1 MEASMLI
8 TKSAGARIVKLALL
22 MMAATATVAAEP
34 VSFTSFD
41 IPGATSYFVAGLN
54 DEGLAA
60 GSWLTADGSEV
71 GFIRFPDGRISTPIV
86 DPNDNSGLTV
96 LRAMNDEGVIA
107 GFYGANVSNGL
118 LLTEGK
124 FRTVDFP
131 GALSTALRG
140 INNLGDV
147 SGTYSV
153 VDLNADEFGFII
165 PRRGPPISFKLSDPT
180 GTGIVV
186 GGINDLRQLVGY
198 YTDATSTLVGFLR
211 QPSGQFVSVI
221 VPGALSTQV
230 YGINDCG
237 IVVGVW
243 GDGSTAHGFYGRPG
257 NLHSFD
263 VPGAA
268 ATFAQGINNEGRI
281 AGRYATADGVPHAF
295 ISGILAAASCL

>member
-1 MEASMLI
+1 MLI
-8 TKSAGARIVKLALL
+8 SKSTGARIIKLALL

-34 VSFTSFD
+34 VAFTSFD
-41 IPGATSYFVAGLN
+41 IPGATSYFVAGIN
-54 DEGLAA
+54 DEGLVA
-60 GSWLTADGSEV
+60 GSWSAADGSEI
-71 GFIRFPDGRISTPIV
+71 GFIRFSDGRITTPIV
-86 DPNDNSGLTV
+86 HPDDNTRTTV
-96 LRAMNDEGVIA
+96 LRAVNDEAVIA
-107 GFYGANVSNGL
+107 GFYGANVSNGFL
-118 LLTEGK
+118 LKEGK

-131 GALSTALRG
+131 GAVATALRG

-147 SGTYSV
+147 SGTYSI

-165 PRRGPPISFKLSDPT
+165 PRRGPAISFKLADPT

-211 QPSGQFVSVI
+211 QPSGQFVSI
-221 VPGALSTQV
+221 LFPGALSTQA

-263 VPGAA
+263 LPGAV
-268 ATFAQGINNEGRI
+268 ATFSQGINNQGRI
-281 AGRYATADGVPHAF
+281 VGRYATADGVPHAF
-295 ISGILAAASCL
+295 VSGTFAAASCL

>member
-1 MEASMLI
+1 MLI
-8 TKSAGARIVKLALL
+8 SNSTGARIVKLALL

-41 IPGATSYFVAGLN
+41 IPGATSYFVAGIN
-54 DEGLAA
+54 DEGLVA
-60 GSWLTADGSEV
+60 GTWTTADGSTV
-71 GFIRFPDGRISTPIV
+71 GFIRFPNGRITTPIV
-86 DPNDNSGLTV
+86 NPNDSSGLTV
-96 LRAMNDEGVIA
+96 LRAVNDEGVIA
-107 GFYGANVSNGL
+107 GFYGANVSDGFL
-118 LLTEGK
+118 LAEGK

-131 GALSTALRG
+131 GAVSTALRG

-147 SGTYSV
+147 SGTYSI

-165 PRRGPPISFKLSDPT
+165 PGRGPPISFRLSDPT

-211 QPSGQFVSVI
+211 QPSGQFESVI
-221 VPGALSTQV
+221 VPGAASTQV
-230 YGINDCG
+230 LGINDCG
-237 IVVGVW
+237 IVVGTY

-257 NLHSFD
+257 ELHSFD
-263 VPGAA
+263 LPGAG

-281 AGRYATADGVPHAF
+281 TGRYATAGVPHAF
-295 ISGILAAASCL
+295 ISGAIAAASCL

>member
-1 MEASMLI
+1 MLI
-8 TKSAGARIVKLALL
+8 SKSTGARVVKLALL

-34 VSFTSFD
+34 ASFTSFD
-41 IPGATSYFVAGLN
+41 IPGASSYFVAGIN
-54 DEGLAA
+54 DQGLVA
-60 GSWLTADGSEV
+60 GTWTAADGSSV

-96 LRAMNDEGVIA
+96 LRAVNGEGVIA
-107 GFYGANVSNGL
+107 GFYGANVSNGF
-118 LLTEGK
+118 LLTEGR
-124 FRTVDFP
+124 FQTVDFP
-131 GALSTALRG
+131 GAVATALRG

-147 SGTYSV
+147 SGTYSI

-165 PRRGPPISFKLSDPT
+165 PRRGPAISFKLPDPSA
-180 GTGIVV
+180 TGIVA

-211 QPSGQFVSVI
+211 QPSGQFVNI
-221 VPGALSTQV
+221 IFPGALSTQV

-243 GDGSTAHGFYGRPG
+243 GDASTAHGFYGRPG
-257 NLHSFD
+257 DLHSFD
-263 VPGAA
+263 LPGAS

-281 AGRYATADGVPHAF
+281 VGRYAAAGVPHAF
-295 ISGILAAASCL
+295 ISGTIAAASCL

>member
-1 MEASMLI
+1 MLVSKR
-8 TKSAGARIVKLALL
+8 TGARVAKLALL
-22 MMAATATVAAEP
+22 VMAATATVAAEP

-41 IPGATSYFVAGLN
+41 IPGATSYFVAGIN
-54 DEGLAA
+54 DEGLVA
-60 GSWLTADGSEV
+60 GSWLAADGSTL

-96 LRAMNDEGVIA
+96 LRAVNGEGVIA
-107 GFYGANVSNGL
+107 GFYGANVSNGF
-118 LLTEGK
+118 LLTEGQ

-131 GALSTALRG
+131 GAVSTALRG

-147 SGTYSV
+147 SGTYSI

-165 PRRGPPISFKLSDPT
+165 PRRGTAISFKLPNPT
-180 GTGIVV
+180 DTGIVV

-221 VPGALSTQV
+221 VPGAVSTQV
-230 YGINDCG
+230 LGINDCG
-237 IVVGVW
+237 IVVGTW

-257 NLHSFD
+257 NLQSFD
-263 VPGAA
+263 LPRAA
-268 ATFAQGINNEGRI
+268 ATFAQGIDNEGRI
-281 AGRYATADGVPHAF
+281 VGRYATADGVAHAF
-295 ISGILAAASCL
+295 VSGRFAAAACL

>member
-1 MEASMLI
+1 MLI
-8 TKSAGARIVKLALL
+8 SKSACARVAELALL
-22 MMAATATVAAEP
+22 MVAATATVAAES

-54 DEGLAA
+54 DEGLVA
-60 GSWLTADGSEV
+60 GSWLAADGSTL

-96 LRAMNDEGVIA
+96 LRALNDEGVVA
-107 GFYGANVSNGL
+107 GFYGANVSNGF
-118 LLTEGK
+118 LLTEGQ

-131 GALSTALRG
+131 GAVSTALRG

-147 SGTYSV
+147 SGTYSI

-165 PRRGPPISFKLSDPT
+165 PRRGPAISFKLPDPT
-180 GTGIVV
+180 DTGIVV

-211 QPSGQFVSVI
+211 QPSGQFESVI
-221 VPGALSTQV
+221 IPAAVSTQV
-230 YGINDCG
+230 LGINDCG
-237 IVVGVW
+237 IVVGTW
-243 GDGSTAHGFYGRPG
+243 GDGSTAHGFYGHPG

-263 VPGAA
+263 LPGAA
-268 ATFAQGINNEGRI
+268 ATFAQGIDNEGRI
-281 AGRYATADGVPHAF
+281 VGRYATADGVPHAF
-295 ISGILAAASCL
+295 VSGIFPAAACL

>member
-1 MEASMLI
+1 MLTSKSSNASV
-8 TKSAGARIVKLALL
+8 VKLALL

-41 IPGATSYFVAGLN
+41 IPGATNYFVAGIN
-54 DEGLAA
+54 DEGLIA
-60 GSWLTADGSEV
+60 GSWFDAGGSEV
-71 GFIRFPDGRISTPIV
+71 GFIRSAAGGISTPIV
-86 DPNDNSGLTV
+86 DPNDGTGTTT
-96 LRAMNDEGVIA
+96 LRAINDEGVVA
-107 GFYGANVSNGL
+107 GFYGANASTGF

-124 FRTVDFP
+124 FQAVDFP
-131 GALSTALRG
+131 GAESTVVRG
-140 INNLGDV
+140 VNNLGDV
-147 SGTYSV
+147 SGTYSI

-165 PRRGPPISFKLSDPT
+165 PRRGPTISFKLPDPSAS
-180 GTGIVV
+180 GIVV

-221 VPGALSTQV
+221 FPGAIITQA

-263 VPGAA
+263 LAGAA
-268 ATFAQGINNEGRI
+268 DTFSQGINNEGRI
-281 AGRYATADGVPHAF
+281 VGRYATADGVPHAF
-295 ISGILAAASCL
+295 VTARIAAASCL

>member
-1 MEASMLI
+1 MLI
-8 TKSAGARIVKLALL
+8 SKSTGARVVKLALL

-41 IPGATSYFVAGLN
+41 IPGASSYFVAGIN
-54 DEGLAA
+54 DQGLVA
-60 GSWLTADGSEV
+60 GTWTAADGSSV

-96 LRAMNDEGVIA
+96 LRAINDEGVIA
-107 GFYGANVSNGL
+107 GFYGANVSNGF

-131 GALSTALRG
+131 GAVSTALRG

-147 SGTYSV
+147 SGTYSI

-165 PRRGPPISFKLSDPT
+165 PRRGPAISFKLPDPSA
-180 GTGIVV
+180 TGIVA

-198 YTDATSTLVGFLR
+198 YTDANSTLVGFLR
-211 QPSGQFVSVI
+211 QPSGQFVNI
-221 VPGALSTQV
+221 IFPGALSTQV

-243 GDGSTAHGFYGRPG
+243 GDASTAHGFYGRPG
-257 NLHSFD
+257 NLQSFD
-263 VPGAA
+263 LPGAV

-281 AGRYATADGVPHAF
+281 VGRYAADGVPHAF
-295 ISGILAAASCL
+295 VSGRFAAASCL

>member
-1 MEASMLI
+1 MLI
-8 TKSAGARIVKLALL
+8 SKSAGTRVVKLALFIVV
-22 MMAATATVAAEP
+22 TATIAAEP

-41 IPGATSYFVAGLN
+41 IPGATSYFVPGIN
-54 DEGLAA
+54 DEGLVT

-71 GFIRFPDGRISTPIV
+71 GFTRFPDGRISTPIL

-96 LRAMNDEGVIA
+96 LRAINDEGVIA
-107 GFYGANVSNGL
+107 GFYGANVSHGF

-124 FRTVDFP
+124 FRTMDFP
-131 GALSTALRG
+131 GAVSTALRG

-147 SGTYSV
+147 SGTYSI

-165 PRRGPPISFKLSDPT
+165 PRRGPAISFKLPDPT
-180 GTGIVV
+180 ATGIVV

-198 YTDATSTLVGFLR
+198 FTDATSTLVGFLR

-221 VPGALSTQV
+221 VPEAASTAV

-263 VPGAA
+263 LPGAA
-268 ATFAQGINNEGRI
+268 ATFAHGINNEGRI
-281 AGRYATADGVPHAF
+281 VGRYATPDGVPHAF
-295 ISGILAAASCL
+295 VSGRLAAASCL

>member
-1 MEASMLI
+1 MNI
-8 TKSAGARIVKLALL
+8 LAVVTRLSSL
-22 MMAATATVAAEP
+22 TVLFIGATATVAAEP
-34 VSFTSFD
+34 DSFTSFD
-41 IPGATSYFVAGLN
+41 IPGATSYFVPGINDAGLV
-54 DEGLAA
+54 A
-60 GSWLTADGSEV
+60 GSWLAADGSEV
-71 GFIRFPDGRISTPIV
+71 GFVRFPDGRINTPVV

-96 LRAMNDEGVIA
+96 LRAVNDEGVIA
-107 GFYGANVSNGL
+107 GFYGANVSNGFL
-118 LLTEGK
+118 FTEGK

-131 GALSTALRG
+131 GAVATALRG

-165 PRRGPPISFKLSDPT
+165 PRRGPPISFKLADPT

-211 QPSGQFVSVI
+211 QPSGQVVSI
-221 VPGALSTQV
+221 IFPGALSTQV

-263 VPGAA
+263 VPGAG
-268 ATFAQGINNEGRI
+268 ATFAQGINNEGRLV
-281 AGRYATADGVPHAF
+281 GRYAADGVQHAF
-295 ISGILAAASCL
+295 VSGRFAAASCF

>member
-1 MEASMLI
+1 MSI
-8 TKSAGARIVKLALL
+8 SKSTGARIVKLALL

-34 VSFTSFD
+34 VAFTSFD
-41 IPGATSYFVAGLN
+41 IPGATSYFVAGIN
-54 DEGLAA
+54 DEGLVA
-60 GSWLTADGSEV
+60 GSWSAADGSEI
-71 GFIRFPDGRISTPIV
+71 GFIRSSEGRITTPIV
-86 DPNDNSGLTV
+86 HPDDNTRTTV
-96 LRAMNDEGVIA
+96 LRAVNDEGVIA
-107 GFYGANVSNGL
+107 GFYGANVSNGF

-131 GALSTALRG
+131 GAVATALRG

-147 SGTYSV
+147 SGTYSI

-165 PRRGPPISFKLSDPT
+165 PRRGPAISFKLPDPS

-198 YTDATSTLVGFLR
+198 YTDASSTLVGFLR
-211 QPSGQFVSVI
+211 QARGQFVSI
-221 VPGALSTQV
+221 IFPGALSTQV

-257 NLHSFD
+257 NLHSLD
-263 VPGAA
+263 LPGAA
-268 ATFAQGINNEGRI
+268 ATFSQGINNEGRI
-281 AGRYATADGVPHAF
+281 VGRYATADGVPHAF
-295 ISGILAAASCL
+295 VSGEFAAASCL

>member
-1 MEASMLI
+1 MLI
-8 TKSAGARIVKLALL
+8 SKRTGARVVKLALL
-22 MMAATATVAAEP
+22 MTAVTATVAAES

-41 IPGATSYFVAGLN
+41 IPGATSYFVAGIN
-54 DEGLAA
+54 DEGLVA
-60 GSWLTADGSEV
+60 GTWLAADGSDV

-86 DPNDNSGLTV
+86 DPNDNSGVTV
-96 LRAMNDEGVIA
+96 LRAINDEGVIA
-107 GFYGANVSNGL
+107 GFYGANVSNGFL
-118 LLTEGK
+118 LAEGK
-124 FRTVDFP
+124 FRAVDFP
-131 GALSTALRG
+131 GAVATALRG
-140 INNLGDV
+140 INNLGDL

-165 PRRGPPISFKLSDPT
+165 PRRGPAISFKLADPT

-198 YTDATSTLVGFLR
+198 YTDASSTLVGFLR

-221 VPGALSTQV
+221 VPGAVSTQV

-237 IVVGVW
+237 IMVGVW

-263 VPGAA
+263 VPGAI
-268 ATFAQGINNEGRI
+268 ATFSQGINNEGRLV
-281 AGRYATADGVPHAF
+281 GRYATADGVAHAF
-295 ISGILAAASCL
+295 IGGRMAAASCL

>member
-1 MEASMLI
+1 MLI
-8 TKSAGARIVKLALL
+8 SKSARARVAKLALL

-54 DEGLAA
+54 DEGLVA
-60 GSWLTADGSEV
+60 GSWLAADGSTL

-96 LRAMNDEGVIA
+96 LRALNDEGVVA
-107 GFYGANVSNGL
+107 GFYGANVSNGF
-118 LLTEGK
+118 LLTEGQ

-131 GALSTALRG
+131 GAVATALRG

-147 SGTYSV
+147 SGTYSI

-165 PRRGPPISFKLSDPT
+165 PRRGPAISFKLPDPT
-180 GTGIVV
+180 DTGIVV

-211 QPSGQFVSVI
+211 QPSGQFVSV
-221 VPGALSTQV
+221 VVSGAVSTQV
-230 YGINDCG
+230 LGINDCG
-237 IVVGVW
+237 IVVGTW

-257 NLHSFD
+257 NLRSFD
-263 VPGAA
+263 LPGAA
-268 ATFAQGINNEGRI
+268 ATFAQGIDNEGRI
-281 AGRYATADGVPHAF
+281 VGRYATADGVPHAF
-295 ISGILAAASCL
+295 VSGIFPAAACL